1 MAGSKSSPGADT
13 MKLLQALF
21 LALLATA
28 SPPVFR
34 SGQTPAPGGT
44 GGQRPAPPGT
54 IRVRVRLIPVDVI
67 VTDQQNRPVADLKQE
82 DFQVFENGQEQQ
94 IRHFS
99 VEKLAASPAESAEP
113 AELRKVP
120 TLESGSPVVAHVP
133 DPAGTRPPP
142 DVLQMCRRPGPLCA
156 PEPPATGEGGG
167 FLLQP
172 RHGFHHRT

>member
-1 MAGSKSSPGADT
+1 
-13 MKLLQALF
+13 MKLLQALC
-21 LALLATA
+21 LALLAAA
-28 SPPVFR
+28 SPMV
-34 SGQTPAPGGT
+34 SQAGKTPAPGGT
-44 GGQRPAPPGT
+44 GGQRPTPPGT

-67 VTDQQNRPVADLKQE
+67 ATDQQNRPVADLKQE
-82 DFQVFENGQEQQ
+82 DFQIFENGQEQQ

-99 VEKLAASPAESAEP
+99 VEKLAAAPAESAQA

-142 DVLQMCRRPGPLCA
+142 DVLQMCRRPGPLRA
-156 PEPPATGEGGG
+156 PAPPASGQGGG

-172 RHGFHHRT
+172 RHGFYHRA